1 MAGYSRDEKETERRK
16 TLTAI
21 RTATASLSLSLSV
34 TNKHIRDVF
43 IRFRIGASNIRT
55 HKLRYVAHTPG
66 DLMCPLCNTAYEDEM
81 HTLFYCKFLDDLRQK
96 YIPRK
101 YTVQPS
107 YATLRRMMQ
116 DKSCLHDL
124 GRFFYHSNKRRE
136 VWPGPQQTSFPVTKV

>member
-66 DLMCPLCNTAYEDEM
+66 DLMCPLCNTADEDEM
-81 HTLFYCKFLDDLRQK
+81 Q
-96 YIPRK
+96 I
-101 YTVQPS
+101 S
-107 YATLRRMMQ
+107 
-116 DKSCLHDL
+116 
-124 GRFFYHSNKRRE
+124 
-136 VWPGPQQTSFPVTKV
+136 